1 MDEEGNG
8 WTNNVSVKFSYGLL
22 RWKEGKKGEI
32 YLKFWRRKRKK
43 QTLKFHRQKE
53 RKRMDEEGSVDELM
67 ASKKIHIIPLD
78 EKRGKK
84 RGEKTTKSKIWRMEK
99 KKSKKK

>member
-1 MDEEGNG
+1 M
-8 WTNNVSVKFSYGLL
+8 
-22 RWKEGKKGEI
+22 
-32 YLKFWRRKRKK
+32 
-43 QTLKFHRQKE
+43 KFHRQKE

-84 RGEKTTKSKIWRMEK
+84 RGEKTTKSKI
-99 KKSKKK
+99 

>member
-1 MDEEGNG
+1 
-8 WTNNVSVKFSYGLL
+8 
-22 RWKEGKKGEI
+22 
-32 YLKFWRRKRKK
+32 
-43 QTLKFHRQKE
+43 
-53 RKRMDEEGSVDELM
+53 MDEEGSVDELM

-99 KKSKKK
+99 KKSKKKKIKHWSFIGKKKEKDG